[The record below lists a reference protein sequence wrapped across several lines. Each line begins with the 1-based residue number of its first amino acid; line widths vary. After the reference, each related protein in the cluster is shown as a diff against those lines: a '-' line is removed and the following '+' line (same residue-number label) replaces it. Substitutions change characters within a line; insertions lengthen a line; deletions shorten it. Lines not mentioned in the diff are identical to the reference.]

1 MIKGTYCFIF
11 ATESDPA
18 PKYAISLA
26 HMKAK
31 IHSSS
36 QGLHQVAIET
46 SLGDVEWELAFE
58 QKANAQKFVDVF
70 QKQAVVGETDEVR
83 KVKYFISDWNL
94 LLILQRNKESRKMQ
108 NIILEYWHSILFF
121 GPTFSDYSLNINSQ
135 RLGHE
140 GLINKRGSVKYA
152 ETIAQKKLQ
161 DQPEKKENVLL
172 EDVNRIDPMTAA
184 C

>member
-1 MIKGTYCFIF
+1 MLISNRSGGERGADINTLRGSHGPEFEGYATINRADVMVMSCGCFRGANDKKQKIILIKGTYCFIF

-108 NIILEYWHSILFF
+108 NIILEY
-121 GPTFSDYSLNINSQ
+121 
-135 RLGHE
+135 
-140 GLINKRGSVKYA
+140 
-152 ETIAQKKLQ
+152 
-161 DQPEKKENVLL
+161 
-172 EDVNRIDPMTAA
+172 
-184 C
+184 